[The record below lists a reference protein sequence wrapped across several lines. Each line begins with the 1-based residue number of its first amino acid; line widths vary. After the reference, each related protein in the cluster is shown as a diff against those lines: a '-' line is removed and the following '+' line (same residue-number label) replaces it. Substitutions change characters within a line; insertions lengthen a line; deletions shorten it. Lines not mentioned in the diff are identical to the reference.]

1 MVVILRSC
9 SQSGG
14 GILRTIFS
22 DHIDG
27 RLHHDVCTE
36 PACVGP
42 ACVWGRRVYGAGICM
57 EPEYLW
63 VCRLGQSCPPNGNCS
78 LTNLLRPIC
87 FDMTGQDTSR
97 R

>member
-42 ACVWGRRVYGAGICM
+42 ACGRGRVYETPGRAAGICM
-57 EPEYLW
+57 
-63 VCRLGQSCPPNGNCS
+63 
-78 LTNLLRPIC
+78 
-87 FDMTGQDTSR
+87 
-97 R
+97 